1 MIIIIVLIMLYYAQQ
16 ETNSIRRIVSW
27 VAIGLVVFH
36 YITSNDLI
44 LLGLAIVTM
53 ILWLYKPE

>member
-1 MIIIIVLIMLYYAQQ
+1 MIIIIVLIMLYYTQQ
-16 ETNSIRRIVSW
+16 ETNSIGRLVSW
-27 VAIGLVVFH
+27 VAIGLVVLH